1 MADKN
6 ITDNELAIQL
16 QQSDLSSLTILIN
29 RYEKPLLR
37 YATHLGC
44 SEPEDSVQETF
55 INMYQN
61 INSYDPSRKFSSWLY
76 RLAHNNTIS
85 RLRSRR
91 LTLPFAD
98 YLDSWLVGRDKDPM
112 DSLVSTSQLES
123 CLPKLAPHYRAP
135 LTLYYLEDKSYQEIS
150 DILRLPLGSVSA
162 RISRAK
168 KILRSICKKNQ

>member
-1 MADKN
+1 MGDKN
-6 ITDNELAIQL
+6 ITDNALSIQL
-16 QQSDLSSLTILIN
+16 QSGDLTALTTLIS

-37 YATHLGC
+37 YAIHLGC
-44 SEPEDSVQETF
+44 TDPEDSVQETF
-55 INMYQN
+55 IKMYQN

-98 YLDSWLVGRDKDPM
+98 YLDSWLVSNDTDPL
-112 DSLVSTSQLES
+112 DTLVITSDLVH

-135 LTLYYLEDKSYQEIS
+135 LTLHYLEEKSYQEIS
-150 DILRLPLGSVSA
+150 DILRLPMGTVSA
-162 RISRAK
+162 RINRAK
-168 KILRSICKKNQ
+168 KILRSICKKNH